1 VRRHIA
7 TGALLTLLVLPAC
20 SGLTEIDWTD
30 PGRESWQR
38 PGDVV
43 EALGLTPGARVADL
57 GAGEGYFVPYL
68 AAAVEETGR
77 VYAVEVDAELGEA
90 LQARFADAPNVEVV
104 LGAYD
109 DPGLPDGAIDLVLL
123 VNTYHHIEDR
133 PAYFR
138 RLAGDLAP
146 GGRVAIL
153 EPDGELGGILS
164 LTLDEGHTSVAS
176 EVTSEMSEA
185 GYRHAASHDFLPVQI
200 FEVYAPGG
208 VAAAR

>member
-1 VRRHIA
+1 MRRHIA
-7 TGALLTLLVLPAC
+7 TGTLLTLLVLPAC

-138 RLAGDLAP
+138 SLRKNLSSI
-146 GGRVAIL
+146 GRVVVI
-153 EPDGELGGILS
+153 EPDAEQWGFFALWIS
-164 LTLDEGHTSVAS
+164 SDHASRAAAVVA
-176 EVTSEMSEA
+176 EMEAA
-185 GYRHAASHDFLPVQI
+185 GYRHKRSVEFLPIQI
-200 FEVYAPGG
+200 YEIFVPQTENDQK
-208 VAAAR
+208 